1 MPIPETLSAKPSE
14 VASIEDLFDRTFH
27 YTICALFLCAKALQW
42 RGETNP
48 PHMRTVDHWVQIASE
63 LNEWYHNRPHEF
75 QPVLELGIQDLVPGS
90 QETFPVILF
99 INGAGIFSNQLYHTA
114 MLLLIRD
121 KPRTARL
128 ADQQPSTMSPLWHAR
143 RICSIALNND
153 RREWW
158 DVSLLASLLVAAR
171 CMTHE
176 SQHQSILDGFDR
188 IRALTGWDISESLRH
203 LREEWN
209 CI

>member
-99 INGAGIFSNQLYHTA
+99 INEQGSLAISSITQRCCFLFGISLVRRDSRISNPPPCRRCGMQGAFVALHSIMTA
-114 MLLLIRD
+114 GSGGMY
-121 KPRTARL
+121 
-128 ADQQPSTMSPLWHAR
+128 
-143 RICSIALNND
+143 
-153 RREWW
+153 
-158 DVSLLASLLVAAR
+158 R
-171 CMTHE
+171 C
-176 SQHQSILDGFDR
+176 
-188 IRALTGWDISESLRH
+188 LRP
-203 LREEWN
+203 
-209 CI
+209 C